1 MLKINKLVKK
11 FNDIVALDD
20 INIEIKKGE
29 RIVIIGP
36 SGCGK
41 TTLLRCINKLE
52 IPTSGDIIYNSRNIN
67 EYEQNELCQKIGM
80 VFQNFNLFNHL
91 TVEENIT
98 LPPIKLKVLSK
109 KSAEKKAR
117 DLLEGVKLLDKLNE
131 YPSKLSGGEKQRVA
145 IIRSLMLSPEILLFD
160 EPTSALDP
168 EMVNEVIN
176 LMKEI
181 ADDGMTM
188 IVVSH
193 EMVLA
198 EEFATKI
205 IFMDEGKI
213 VEIGSPND
221 IFNNPK
227 SERLKSFLS
236 KIEIKK
242 GKKK

>member
-1 MLKINKLVKK
+1 MLKINGLVKK
-11 FNDIVALDD
+11 FNDIVALDN

-52 IPTSGDIIYNSRNIN
+52 IPTSGDIIYNSRNISK
-67 EYEQNELCQKIGM
+67 YKQNDLSQKIGM

-91 TVEENIT
+91 TVKENIT
-98 LPPIKLKVLSK
+98 LSPIKLKVLSK

-117 DLLEGVKLLDKLNE
+117 NLLEGVKILDKINE

-168 EMVNEVIN
+168 EMVGEIIN
-176 LMKEI
+176 LMKKI

-188 IVVSH
+188 LVVSH
-193 EMVLA
+193 EMILA
-198 EEFATKI
+198 QEFATKI

-213 VEIGSPND
+213 IEEGSSD
-221 IFNNPK
+221 EIFNNPK

-236 KIEIKK
+236 KIDIKR
-242 GKKK
+242 GKEK